1 MISNKMKYNVGPL
14 IYMPGL
20 RNDIAEKIISFKN
33 KRPLSVAICLE
44 DTIADDRVEEA
55 HKNTLSQIYKLGQI
69 LEKENLS
76 TDDIPSVFIRVRDAS
91 QIKSVI
97 AALGSDKELITG
109 FILPKIDDVTIR
121 KYMSVIDS
129 NRGSSFVY
137 MPIIENSSLLQLAD
151 RYRRLDSLNKDLLII
166 RPNILNIRIGGNDF
180 CKSQALRC
188 SIDHS
193 IYDFAPIASL
203 LSDIAVTFNE
213 NFVVSAPVW
222 NYFDTNTDD
231 RWKSGM
237 IAEIEKDKL
246 NGFIG
251 KTVIHPTQ
259 IAIVQECMKVSRS
272 DYNDAMLLKNT
283 SNNGILVV
291 KGSNGNMLEHKTHMK
306 WADKIIAMA
315 DAYGIKD

>member
-1 MISNKMKYNVGPL
+1 
-14 IYMPGL
+14 
-20 RNDIAEKIISFKN
+20 
-33 KRPLSVAICLE
+33 
-44 DTIADDRVEEA
+44 
-55 HKNTLSQIYKLGQI
+55 
-69 LEKENLS
+69 
-76 TDDIPSVFIRVRDAS
+76 
-91 QIKSVI
+91 
-97 AALGSDKELITG
+97 
-109 FILPKIDDVTIR
+109 
-121 KYMSVIDS
+121 
-129 NRGSSFVY
+129 

-151 RYRRLDSLNKDLLII
+151 RYKRLDSLNKDLLTI

-188 SIDHS
+188 SIDHN

-259 IAIVQECMKVSRS
+259 IEIVQEYMKVSRS

-283 SNNGILVV
+283 SDNDILVV